1 MFVLENTNGKIKGIK
16 FGINND
22 MRLFLSN
29 GDVVDIQLDKTTE
42 DGFIKRIRDIDE
54 NISDEFLK
62 KIYNFKNGGKE

>member
-1 MFVLENTNGKIKGIK
+1 MSVLENTNGKIKGIK

-22 MRLFLSN
+22 IRLFLSD

-42 DGFIKRIRDIDE
+42 DGFIKRIREIDE

>member
-1 MFVLENTNGKIKGIK
+1 MSVLENTNGKIKGIK

-42 DGFIKRIRDIDE
+42 DGFIKRIREIDE